1 MEKSIVLIEREGGV
15 INYIHGN
22 VDAKIVVVDTDI
34 EGLSDD
40 EITVI
45 DGIEVYLDIRAVDTE
60 SRSKNWYESLYK
72 MVRQLTM
79 IDSIQVG

>member
-15 INYIHGN
+15 INYIPGN

-60 SRSKNWYESLYK
+60 SRSKNWYEALYN

>member
-22 VDAKIVVVDTDI
+22 VDVKIVVVDTDI

-60 SRSKNWYESLYK
+60 SRSKNWYEALYN